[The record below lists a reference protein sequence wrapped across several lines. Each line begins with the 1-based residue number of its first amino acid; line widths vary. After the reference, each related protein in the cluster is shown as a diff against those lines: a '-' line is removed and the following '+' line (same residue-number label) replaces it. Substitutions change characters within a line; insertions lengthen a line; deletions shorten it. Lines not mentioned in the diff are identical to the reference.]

1 MTNGDKIIDT
11 LVDNAAGALK
21 RAVRKALNGIFVDKE
36 HSKPFIE
43 DGNGVKEYASSNPIV
58 DFDVNVFNGGW
69 APMDNWP
76 ELSAVHLEGFMKW
89 EDVIKEEDGGLPV
102 KDDVYIYTYK
112 FKGTGP
118 RLVLLEQFC
127 NELDMSYDEY
137 EKIILTCPSLIPVL
151 IPHGDFQKT
160 MFNREAEYNED
171 LLEPHYLVPVS
182 GLVMA
187 VMNIRFTSTDAIT
200 FKRTLAKTIGA
211 VANVKVKCD

>member
-11 LVDNAAGALK
+11 LVDNAAGVVK
-21 RAVRKALNGIFVDKE
+21 RVAKKVVSSLFVDKE
-36 HSKPFIE
+36 HSKPYIE
-43 DGNGVKEYASSNPIV
+43 DGKDVKEYASSNPIV

-137 EKIILTCPSLIPVL
+137 EKIILGCPSLIPVL
-151 IPHGDFQKT
+151 IPHADFQKT

-182 GLVMA
+182 SLVMA

-211 VANVKVKCD
+211 VAGIKITNV

>member
-43 DGNGVKEYASSNPIV
+43 DGKDVKEYASSNPIV

-137 EKIILTCPSLIPVL
+137 EKIILGCPSLIPVL

-160 MFNREAEYNED
+160 MFNREAEYNEE

-211 VANVKVKCD
+211 VANVKVVNV

>member
-43 DGNGVKEYASSNPIV
+43 DGKDVKEYASSNPIV

-137 EKIILTCPSLIPVL
+137 EKIILGCPSLIPVL
-151 IPHGDFQKT
+151 IPHSDFQKT

-200 FKRTLAKTIGA
+200 FKRTLAKTIGV
-211 VANVKVKCD
+211 VAGVKITNV

>member
-11 LVDNAAGALK
+11 LVDNAAGVVK
-21 RAVRKALNGIFVDKE
+21 RVAKKVVNSLFVDKE
-36 HSKPFIE
+36 HSRPYIE
-43 DGNGVKEYASSNPIV
+43 DGKDVKEYASSNPIV

-76 ELSAVHLEGFMKW
+76 ELSAVHLDGFMKW

-200 FKRTLAKTIGA
+200 FKRTLAKTIGV

>member
-36 HSKPFIE
+36 HSKPFID
-43 DGNGVKEYASSNPIV
+43 DGKDVKEYASSNPIV

-76 ELSAVHLEGFMKW
+76 ELSSVHLEGFMKW

-137 EKIILTCPSLIPVL
+137 EKIILGCPSLIPVL

-187 VMNIRFTSTDAIT
+187 IMNIRFTSTDAIT

-211 VANVKVKCD
+211 VAGVKITNV

>member
-43 DGNGVKEYASSNPIV
+43 DGKDVKEYASSNPIV

-89 EDVIKEEDGGLPV
+89 EDVIKEEDGGLAV

-137 EKIILTCPSLIPVL
+137 EKIILGCPSLIPVL

-187 VMNIRFTSTDAIT
+187 VMSIRFTSTDAIT

-211 VANVKVKCD
+211 VAGVKITNV

>member
-11 LVDNAAGALK
+11 LVDNAAGVVK
-21 RAVRKALNGIFVDKE
+21 RVAKKVVNSLFVDKE
-36 HSKPFIE
+36 HSRPYIE
-43 DGNGVKEYASSNPIV
+43 DGKDVKEYASSNPIV

-76 ELSAVHLEGFMKW
+76 ELTAVHLEGFMKW

-102 KDDVYIYTYK
+102 KGDVYIYTYK

-182 GLVMA
+182 GLIMA
-187 VMNIRFTSTDAIT
+187 VMSIRFTSTDAIT

-211 VANVKVKCD
+211 VAGVKITNV

>member
-1 MTNGDKIIDT
+1 MTNSDKIIDT

-43 DGNGVKEYASSNPIV
+43 DGKDVKEYASSNPIV
-58 DFDVNVFNGGW
+58 DFDEGCFNGGW

-76 ELSAVHLEGFMKW
+76 ELTEEHLPGFMKW
-89 EDVIKEEDGGLPV
+89 EDMIKEEDGGLPV

-127 NELDMSYDEY
+127 NELDMSYNEY
-137 EKIILTCPSLIPVL
+137 ENIVLSSPSLIAVL

-171 LLEPHYLVPVS
+171 LLEPHYMIPVS
-182 GLVMA
+182 SLLMA
-187 VMNIRFTSTDAIT
+187 VMNTKFISTDAIT
-200 FKRTLAKTIGA
+200 FKRTLAKTIG
-211 VANVKVKCD
+211 VVIGNKLKG

>member
-43 DGNGVKEYASSNPIV
+43 DGKDVKEYASSNPIV

-182 GLVMA
+182 GLIMA

-211 VANVKVKCD
+211 VANVKVINA